1 MKVDRKYK
9 NVDLYKIDPYTGEE
23 FEPMRSNQRFAN
35 RKNQIA
41 YNNAK
46 ASKLR
51 SVKAPRLKALN
62 ENYKVLLKILKK
74 RNNRIVSKDFL
85 LGAGFDFKSSSSAE
99 QKGEGEQRVYQYIY
113 DLRIRI
119 VFEDFYEVSFG

>member
-51 SVKAPRLKALN
+51 SVKAPRLKAL
-62 ENYKVLLKILKK
+62 K
-74 RNNRIVSKDFL
+74 R
-85 LGAGFDFKSSSSAE
+85 SS
-99 QKGEGEQRVYQYIY
+99 
-113 DLRIRI
+113 
-119 VFEDFYEVSFG
+119 VFVFNWDS